1 MTLAPEY
8 YVDGDRVNWDAL
20 GKGATRTMQATIDN
34 TPPEIQEVSLG
45 MVGNTLTVDARD
57 NQYVAGVAL
66 FNSTGSEVL
75 AYTGSN
81 ADAVPG
87 ETGNPHPESG
97 QGKRQ

>member
-75 AYTGSN
+75 AYTGPTQTPCL
-81 ADAVPG
+81 A
-87 ETGNPHPESG
+87 ETGNTP
-97 QGKRQ
+97 